1 MGYGLQLQKSFFPLI
16 NEPPIN
22 CQMILIKAKELF
34 NYIKIKLNW
43 MLSNHSTALFEWF
56 TQHGLFCCHN
66 ILNSAYNYISV
77 SCHPARKR
85 YWRDVD
91 DLAAVTESSWNIW
104 SHSAHV
110 FNTVKFS
117 PGIHIRDYIK
127 KVCHS
132 VLSVSALYENILRK
146 LCYSV

>member
-77 SCHPARKR
+77 SCQPARKR
-85 YWRDVD
+85 YWRELSTRAQTI
-91 DLAAVTESSWNIW
+91 LAGCWRFSR
-104 SHSAHV
+104 SHRKLLKYLKPFCPRLQH
-110 FNTVKFS
+110 
-117 PGIHIRDYIK
+117 
-127 KVCHS
+127 CE
-132 VLSVSALYENILRK
+132 VLSRYTYTRLY
-146 LCYSV
+146 